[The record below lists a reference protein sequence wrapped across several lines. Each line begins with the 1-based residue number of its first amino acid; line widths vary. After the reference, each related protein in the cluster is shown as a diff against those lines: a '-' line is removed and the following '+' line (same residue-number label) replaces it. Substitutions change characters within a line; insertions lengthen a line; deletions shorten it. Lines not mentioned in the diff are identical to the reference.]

1 MNQKQLLKKKQP
13 LNIKSM
19 TVFWII
25 QMLFFNVQSVYAS
38 GVGNSKLATGTEAL
52 ITDVTT
58 WLMVIA
64 PIVGGLLV
72 IYFFIR
78 RSGSDEQDQKR
89 WNNRIT
95 TAIVSTIGAVL
106 GSAIINL
113 IAGYY
118 L

>member
-1 MNQKQLLKKKQP
+1 MNQNKKRKKKF
-13 LNIKSM
+13 I

-25 QMLFFNVQSVYAS
+25 QILFLNVHNVYADK
-38 GVGNSKLATGTEAL
+38 VGDSKLATGTEAL
-52 ITDVTT
+52 ITDATI
-58 WLMVIA
+58 WLMVVL

-78 RSGSDEQDQKR
+78 RGGSDEQDQKR
-89 WNNRIT
+89 WNNHIT

-106 GSAIINL
+106 GSAIIIL
-113 IAGYY
+113 ILCYY

>member
-1 MNQKQLLKKKQP
+1 MNQKQKFKK
-13 LNIKSM
+13 IFI
-19 TVFWII
+19 TVFWTI
-25 QMLFFNVQSVYAS
+25 QILFLNTQNAFADN
-38 GVGNSKLATGTEAL
+38 VGNSKLATGTEAL
-52 ITDVTT
+52 ITDTTT